1 MKTKSS
7 KSSRKEHAAPQEPL
21 LVEPFSVALP
31 ASTNRERRLVVHE
44 PASTEAHESEDIQAA
59 DSTAVEDIGH
69 DDNVEDD
76 EVLPQILPNSV
87 SSPAPTSSE
96 LISIGGPTTP
106 FTQDVFWEK
115 HHPNSPLHEV
125 IPRTPPTQVTTL
137 VLETSQATPEDMEK
151 TTPSP

>member
-1 MKTKSS
+1 MKIE
-7 KSSRKEHAAPQEPL
+7 SSRKERVAPQEPL
-21 LVEPFSVALP
+21 LVEPISVALP
-31 ASTNRERRLVVHE
+31 ASTNCEHRLIVHE
-44 PASTEAHESEDIQAA
+44 PASTKAHESEDIPAF
-59 DSTAVEDIGH
+59 DSTIAEDIGH
-69 DDNVEDD
+69 EDNVEDD

-106 FTQDVFWEK
+106 FTQDVFWEE

-125 IPRTPPTQVTTL
+125 IPCTPPTQVTTL